1 MRGEVL
7 NATECEF
14 DNKLTRLDKRVIKS
28 NETTTTNAILEN
40 HAIGAGPRRQ
50 RSCQSIFNP
59 PHKRYQHGV
68 LFRVEQIGDATH
80 GRKN

>member
-28 NETTTTNAILEN
+28 NKTTTTNAILEN
-40 HAIGAGPRRQ
+40 HAIGAGPGRRKILPKHLPSRAQ
-50 RSCQSIFNP
+50 TLSARCPVQGLTD
-59 PHKRYQHGV
+59 R
-68 LFRVEQIGDATH
+68 
-80 GRKN
+80 